1 MQIRVVPAVRI
12 LEVSKAREKPL
23 RTALIAAAAGAL
35 GLLVVEAAVLPVL
48 AVTHHKTLPMER
60 QVGNGFIRLAAQLLA
75 GSQPSPFAKDPVTAI
90 AGETAYRGCVTCHG
104 SLGDG
109 TGPLGRG
116 MYPPPANLL
125 GNDVKDESDAELFW
139 IVKHGLSYTAMP
151 GVGGQMTD
159 KDIWGLVSY
168 VRDLQAAKALSFK
181 AVPAAAAASAVAEPP
196 GVQRV
201 AITFDDTSMQTPSL
215 QMQPGP
221 VELDMTN
228 SGTKPHEIGIATLGK
243 VPYIA
248 GRLAPAQALHLQ
260 GTLEPGDYTVALD
273 AGTPKPGPTVVLNVR

>member
-1 MQIRVVPAVRI
+1 
-12 LEVSKAREKPL
+12 L
-23 RTALIAAAAGAL
+23 RDALIAAAAGAL
-35 GLLVVEAAVLPVL
+35 GLLVVEVAVLPVL
-48 AVTHHKTLPMER
+48 AVTHHNTLPLER

-75 GSQPSPFAKDPVTAI
+75 GNQPSPFAQDPVTAI

-109 TGPLGRG
+109 NGPLGRG

-125 GNDVKDESDAELFW
+125 GGDVKNESDAELFW

-151 GVGGQMTD
+151 GFGGQMSD

-168 VRDLQAAKALSFK
+168 VRDLQVAKPLSFK
-181 AVPAAAAASAVAEPP
+181 SAPVGAAGPAATGSP
-196 GVQRV
+196 GEQRLS
-201 AITFDDTSMQTPSL
+201 ITFDDAAVQTPSL
-215 QMQPGP
+215 QIQPGP

-228 SGTKPHEIGIATLGK
+228 AGDKPHEIGIAALGK
-243 VPYIA
+243 VPYNA
-248 GRLAPAQALHLQ
+248 GRLAPAQVLHLQ

-273 AGTPKPGPTVVLNVR
+273 AALPKPGPTVVFRVR